1 MKLSCDSGMHYQL
14 KKKAQIDNFD
24 NENEAIKKKLKEIYN
39 FIYEDNFFYLLIIS
53 KIAFL
58 NRIDSKAKEI
68 TEVILNPNQKKNNAN
83 IINKI
88 KIDINSRYM
97 EDYSILYTAYKNIR
111 NKSGHYNYLSKFR
124 KHCEKTGEYAYHSCL
139 KGNYEK
145 FYEIKATNKLT
156 NKEEIKFVFC
166 PECKYC
172 FLSDCIRMVCQECNK
187 EYFSSI
193 LPDIQ
198 DKNILLA
205 TWEKYHCGSMKNQIM
220 KCIKCKKDLY
230 INLYNNQLLCINKSC
245 NFMSKPLSI
254 LWKCSKCGKDF
265 RSMAKV
271 YNPTELKII
280 QRSINLALLIKKK
293 AYPKELP
300 CCHRNPKELT
310 FFHKEECNGV
320 LYLGFLLDK
329 EIVIC
334 EKCHA
339 MNFEEKFTW
348 ICPICKVRFHLHQ
361 LISIKPFRARKY
373 VVNRDQSLLNKG
385 GNKSIINIRNLKNEM
400 NTVQI
405 KKENLLNDMY
415 KSIQVNNDSVLTNR
429 NNNLNKNTTDTND
442 NNETEVQ
449 VFSENER
456 SVSNDKIFRKFDSI
470 SIEDK
475 FKLEKEN
482 NEGNNDKICFGLK
495 SELVHKSHK
504 GKGRHYKTLIDIL
517 EKRKKKDS
525 ITNTDRN
532 LTNNSEQSND
542 FNSILNNDKSST
554 GATNKEKVGGGTYQT
569 SRNYAVKKYE
579 NSKLKNISEGKGNIL
594 KDEDDNY
601 IYKKKINISSY
612 KSGNKNSDIN
622 NYKNRKERDVSE
634 INRYKEERIAEPL
647 VKSTKA
653 KNSFLSSNSIIID
666 NDSIGKNNINYN
678 SNRNFCFRLN
688 NSSANIIENRIYQYN
703 RRNNR
708 RSHNIYI
715 SNNQNKNLEIKHI
728 KNDDNTNES
737 DENKKIKVDYHIK
750 YINRRY
756 KNENDSKEKSN
767 FYSKEKEKG
776 KDENK
781 INYITKYSLK
791 SPNNKDENISN
802 DKPIKVSRLNHTKI
816 LGKRNNTKNYDEEK
830 SSNNENENNID
841 KHIDNKEIL
850 KNKIQQV
857 KIKKPNENYSM
868 NNIIATPD
876 KINEISKECPIPDFN
891 DSDFKYI
898 RPIGEGSYGM
908 IYLVENI
915 KNNKEYALKKIL
927 CKSLKEILKHKNQ
940 LELIYSMNHENIMK
954 IYNLQFKYLDLTTY
968 SLYVIMER
976 AIGDWSLDIRKRI
989 LNKRFYKE
997 SEIINI
1003 LKQVVSALSYMEENK
1018 IAHRDIKPQNI
1029 LIFPGKIFKVGDLG
1043 EAKKEDN
1050 ASKEK
1055 TLRGSEL
1062 YMSPLVYQ
1070 RHKLNKKDV
1079 IHNVFKSDVFSL
1091 GYSALYAICL
1101 NLNVLEDIRELDSM
1115 KNIVNIVDK
1124 FFNRSI
1130 YSEKLY
1136 NLIFKMIEINEN
1148 KRSSFKELYKEL
1160 KNW

>member
-1 MKLSCDSGMHYQL
+1 MHYQL
-14 KKKAQIDNFD
+14 KKRSQIDYSD
-24 NENEAIKKKLKEIYN
+24 NENDPLKKKLKEIYN
-39 FIYEDNFFYLLIIS
+39 YIYEDNFFYILNIS
-53 KIAFL
+53 KISFL

-68 TEVILNPNQKKNNAN
+68 TEVILNPKQQKNNAN

-88 KIDINSRYM
+88 KLDINSRYI
-97 EDYSILYTAYKNIR
+97 EDYSILYQTYKNIR

-124 KHCEKTGEYAYHSCL
+124 KHCEKTAEYAYHSCN
-139 KGNYEK
+139 KGNFKK
-145 FYEIKATNKLT
+145 FYEIKVTNKLT
-156 NKEEIKFVFC
+156 NKEEIKYVLC
-166 PECKYC
+166 PDCKYC

-187 EYFSSI
+187 EYFSSV
-193 LPDIQ
+193 LPDNQ

-230 INLYNNQLLCINKSC
+230 INLYSNQLLCINKSC

-265 RSMAKV
+265 RSKAKV

-310 FFHKEECNGV
+310 FFHKDECKGV

-373 VVNRDQSLLNKG
+373 ILNRDQSLLNKG
-385 GNKSIINIRNLKNEM
+385 INKSIINIKNLKNEM
-400 NTVQI
+400 NTVQL

-415 KSIQVNNDSVLTNR
+415 KSIQVNNDSVLSNR
-429 NNNLNKNTTDTND
+429 NINLNKNKTNTND
-442 NNETEVQ
+442 NYETEVQ
-449 VFSENER
+449 VFSDNSR
-456 SVSNDKIFRKFDSI
+456 SISNDKIFKKFDSI
-470 SIEDK
+470 SIEEDK
-475 FKLEKEN
+475 FKFDKEN
-482 NEGNNDKICFGLK
+482 NERNNEKICFGLK
-495 SELVHKSHK
+495 SELIHKSHK
-504 GKGRHYKTLIDIL
+504 EKGRHYKTLLDLL

-525 ITNTDRN
+525 VTKTDRH
-532 LTNNSEQSND
+532 LTNNSEQSKD
-542 FNSILNNDKSST
+542 LNSIINYDRSST
-554 GATNKEKVGGGTYQT
+554 GATNIEKAGVGTYQT
-569 SRNYAVKKYE
+569 SRNCAIKKND
-579 NSKLKNISEGKGNIL
+579 NSRWNCISEAKDNSPN
-594 KDEDDNY
+594 DEDDNY
-601 IYKKKINISSY
+601 IYKKKITISSY
-612 KSGNKNSDIN
+612 KSGNQYDNN
-622 NYKNRKERDVSE
+622 NYKNNKKEIDISE
-634 INRYKEERIAEPL
+634 MNRYQEDRVVEPL

-653 KNSFLSSNSIIID
+653 KNSFLSSNSINID
-666 NDSIGKNNINYN
+666 NDSLGKKSIINYN
-678 SNRNFCFRLN
+678 GNRNYGFRIN
-688 NSSANIIENRIYQYN
+688 NSSANIIENRICQYN
-703 RRNNR
+703 KRNSRRG
-708 RSHNIYI
+708 HNIYI
-715 SNNQNKNLEIKHI
+715 SNNQHKDLEIKNI
-728 KNDDNTNES
+728 KNNDNINES

-750 YINRRY
+750 YYNRRY

-767 FYSKEKEKG
+767 FNSKEKE
-776 KDENK
+776 EIK

-791 SPNNKDENISN
+791 SPSNKDENKSS
-802 DKPIKVSRLNHTKI
+802 DKPIKVSRLYHNRIFNK
-816 LGKRNNTKNYDEEK
+816 KNNTKNYNEEISDNNIIESK
-830 SSNNENENNID
+830 IDKNNENKD
-841 KHIDNKEIL
+841 AL
-850 KNKIQQV
+850 QNKIQQV
-857 KIKKPNENYSM
+857 KIKKPKNENYSM

-876 KINEISKECPIPDFN
+876 KINEIQKNCPIPDFK

-927 CKSLKEILKHKNQ
+927 CKSLKEIIKHKNQ
-940 LELIYSMNHENIMK
+940 LELIYSLNHENIMK

-989 LNKRFYKE
+989 LKKKFYKE

-1003 LKQVVSALSYMEENK
+1003 LKQVVGALSYMEENK

-1029 LIFPGKIFKVGDLG
+1029 LIFPGKIYKVGDLG

-1050 ASKEK
+1050 ESKEK

-1062 YMSPLVYQ
+1062 YMSPLIYQ
-1070 RHKLNKKDV
+1070 RHKLNKRDV
-1079 IHNVFKSDVFSL
+1079 IHNAFKSDVFSL

-1115 KNIVNIVDK
+1115 KKIANIVDK
-1124 FFNRSI
+1124 YFNRSL

-1136 NLIFKMIEINEN
+1136 KLIFKMIEINEN
-1148 KRSSFKELYKEL
+1148 KRSSFKELEKEL
-1160 KNW
+1160 KNL

>member
-1 MKLSCDSGMHYQL
+1 MKLSYEPGNHYQL
-14 KKKAQIDNFD
+14 KRKSQTDNSD
-24 NENEAIKKKLKEIYN
+24 NENETIRKKIKEIYN
-39 FIYEDNFFYLLIIS
+39 YIYEDNFFYILITS
-53 KIAFL
+53 KISFL
-58 NRIDSKAKEI
+58 NRIDSKVKEV
-68 TEVILNPNQKKNNAN
+68 TEVILNSNQKKNNTN
-83 IINKI
+83 IINRI
-88 KIDINSRYM
+88 KADINSRYM
-97 EDYSILYTAYKNIR
+97 EDYSVLYQAYKNIR
-111 NKSGHYNYLSKFR
+111 NKSGHYNYLSRFR
-124 KHCEKTGEYAYHSCL
+124 KHCEKTAEYAYHSCT
-139 KGNYEK
+139 KGIYQK
-145 FYEIKATNKLT
+145 LYEIKVTNRLN
-156 NKEEIKFVFC
+156 NKEEIKYVLC
-166 PECKYC
+166 PDCKYC

-187 EYFSSI
+187 EYFSST
-193 LPDIQ
+193 LPDNQ

-265 RSMAKV
+265 RSKAKV

-280 QRSINLALLIKKK
+280 QRSIYLALLIKKK

-300 CCHRNPKELT
+300 CCHRNPKELA
-310 FFHKEECNGV
+310 FFHKEECKGV
-320 LYLGFLLDK
+320 LYFGFLLDK

-385 GNKSIINIRNLKNEM
+385 INKNIINIRNLKNEM

-405 KKENLLNDMY
+405 KKENILNDMF
-415 KSIQVNNDSVLTNR
+415 KSIQANESVLSNR
-429 NNNLNKNTTDTND
+429 NINLNNHKTNTNE

-449 VFSENER
+449 IFSDNER
-456 SVSNDKIFRKFDSI
+456 SISNDKILRKLDSI
-470 SIEDK
+470 SIEEDK
-475 FKLEKEN
+475 FKFEKEN
-482 NEGNNDKICFGLK
+482 NDRNSEKICFGLK
-495 SELVHKSHK
+495 SELIHKSHK
-504 GKGRHYKTLIDIL
+504 AKGKHYKTLLDIL

-525 ITNTDRN
+525 ITKTERH

-542 FNSILNNDKSST
+542 LNSILNYDRSST
-554 GATNKEKVGGGTYQT
+554 GATNKEKAGVGTYQT
-569 SRNYAVKKYE
+569 SRRYAVKKCD
-579 NSKLKNISEGKGNIL
+579 NSKCKNISDAKENIPN
-594 KDEDDNY
+594 DEEDNY
-601 IYKKKINISSY
+601 IYKKKITISSY
-612 KSGNKNSDIN
+612 KSGNKYNDNN
-622 NYKNRKERDVSE
+622 NYKYNKYKKERDISE
-634 INRYKEERIAEPL
+634 INRNEEDRVAEPL

-653 KNSFLSSNSIIID
+653 KNSFLSSNSINVD

-678 SNRNFCFRLN
+678 TNRNFCFRVN

-703 RRNNR
+703 KRNNR
-708 RSHNIYI
+708 RIHNIYI
-715 SNNQNKNLEIKHI
+715 SNNQNKNLEINNI
-728 KNDDNTNES
+728 KNNDNNNES

-750 YINRRY
+750 YYNRRY
-756 KNENDSKEKSN
+756 KNENDSKEKCN
-767 FYSKEKEKG
+767 FNSKEKE
-776 KDENK
+776 ENK
-781 INYITKYSLK
+781 INYITKYSLE
-791 SPNNKDENISN
+791 SPTNKDKNNNN
-802 DKPIKVSRLNHTKI
+802 DKPIKVSRLYNNKI
-816 LGKRNNTKNYDEEK
+816 LNKRNNMKSNDEEK
-830 SSNNENENNID
+830 SNNDENGNNID
-841 KHIDNKEIL
+841 KNNENKDIL
-850 KNKIQQV
+850 KNKIQEV
-857 KIKKPNENYSM
+857 KLQKPNENYSM

-876 KINEISKECPIPDFN
+876 KISEIQKNCPIPDFK

-908 IYLVENI
+908 IYLVEDI

-927 CKSLKEILKHKNQ
+927 CKNLKEILKHKNQ

-989 LNKRFYKE
+989 LKKKFYKE

-1029 LIFPGKIFKVGDLG
+1029 LIFPGKIYKVGDLG

-1062 YMSPLVYQ
+1062 YMSPLIYQ
-1070 RHKLNKKDV
+1070 RHKLNKRDV

-1124 FFNRSI
+1124 YFNRSL

-1136 NLIFKMIEINEN
+1136 KLIFKMIEINEN
-1148 KRSSFKELYKEL
+1148 KRSSFKELDKEL